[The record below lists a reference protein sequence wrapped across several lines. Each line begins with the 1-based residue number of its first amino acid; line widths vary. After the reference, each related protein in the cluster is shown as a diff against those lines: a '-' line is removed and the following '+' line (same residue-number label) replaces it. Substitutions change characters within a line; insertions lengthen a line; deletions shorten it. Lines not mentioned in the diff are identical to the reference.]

1 MIFQPYLQT
10 AQLRQLPKVKSGAV
24 LHTVSLF
31 LRAAFA
37 FEQDSTGEHLASN
50 RSRRASRK
58 KREMEALSVDKTPPK
73 TTPIQRATPPKPA
86 PTSPSSNTGKKRKA
100 SPSPR
105 APTAARDAKRTKPTR
120 DDGDEND
127 DERLRRA
134 SREEEKSRGRRLF
147 GGLLSALAGGGGSA
161 QLQQRRRRE
170 IERRQLDK
178 IQKQTVEGDKLRA
191 ERREALN
198 LVRLERQI
206 VWEEQVYF
214 LPWKLTRDEEDT
226 IADQVRACKSRIASE
241 LEDFRARVE
250 QHRRRL
256 APPTAATT
264 TTTVGDEG
272 RPEDGSDDKEEDPS
286 VAAAVEEQAEAS
298 PSKARSRAS
307 LDAGAHQDHDDS
319 GDILV
324 EADEDMVI
332 Y

>member
-1 MIFQPYLQT
+1 M
-10 AQLRQLPKVKSGAV
+10 
-24 LHTVSLF
+24 SLF
-31 LRAAFA
+31 LPAAFP
-37 FEQDSTGEHLASN
+37 FEQDSTRGDLASFQD
-50 RSRRASRK
+50 SSVSPK
-58 KREMEALSVDKTPPK
+58 KREMEALGVDKTPPK
-73 TTPIQRATPPKPA
+73 TTPSQRATTPPPA
-86 PTSPSSNTGKKRKA
+86 PTSPPSNTGKKRKA

-105 APTAARDAKRTKPTR
+105 APITARDAKRPKATR
-120 DDGDEND
+120 DDADA
-127 DERLRRA
+127 DERLRQA

-147 GGLLSALAGGGGSA
+147 GGLLSTLAGGGGSA

-191 ERREALN
+191 EKREALN
-198 LVRLERQI
+198 QVRLEKQI
-206 VWEEQVYF
+206 IWEEQVMQCRHAKDLKLAQYLRTRCSPEIYF

-241 LEDFRARVE
+241 LEDFRTRQE

-256 APPTAATT
+256 APPTTATT
-264 TTTVGDEG
+264 TTAEEDGQ
-272 RPEDGSDDKEEDPS
+272 PEDGGSDAKEQYPP
-286 VAAAVEEQAEAS
+286 VAAGVKEQAEAS
-298 PSKARSRAS
+298 PPKARSKAS
-307 LDAGAHQDHDDS
+307 PDAEAHQDHDDS